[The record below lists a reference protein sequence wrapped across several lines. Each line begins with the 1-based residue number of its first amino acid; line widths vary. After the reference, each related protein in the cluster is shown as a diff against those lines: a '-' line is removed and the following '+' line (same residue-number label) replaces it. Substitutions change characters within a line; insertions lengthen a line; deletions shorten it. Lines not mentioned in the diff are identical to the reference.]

1 MITPSRSPRRRLLAA
16 AALLV
21 GTGAV
26 MTLSAMAGGM
36 GSSEARLVPPFT
48 PTATAAAATASTE
61 TAVLAGGCFWGV
73 QAVFQ
78 HTKGVTNAVS
88 GYAGGEAATAV
99 YESVGSGSSGHAEA
113 VQVTYDPKLV
123 SYAQLL
129 QIYFSVA
136 HDPTQLN
143 RQGPDSGTQYRSAI
157 FPANDDQARTARAYV
172 EQLDKAHAFK
182 SPIATR
188 IETGRRFFP
197 AEAYHQDYLARNPRQ
212 PYIVFNDLPKL
223 DDLKRLFPQ
232 AWRAEPVLVA
242 GKSAAG

>member
-1 MITPSRSPRRRLLAA
+1 MAPTSRSPRRRLLAA

-26 MTLSAMAGGM
+26 MTLSAMAGGL
-36 GSSEARLVPPFT
+36 GSEARVVPAFT
-48 PTATAAAATASTE
+48 TGATTQPSPTAATE
-61 TAVLAGGCFWGV
+61 TAVFAGGCFWGV

-78 HTKGVTNAVS
+78 HVKGVSNAVS

-99 YESVGSGSSGHAEA
+99 YESVGSGSTGHAEA
-113 VQVTYDPKLV
+113 VQVSFDPRQV

-143 RQGPDSGTQYRSAI
+143 RQGPDTGPQYRSAI
-157 FPANDDQARTARAYV
+157 FPASDDQARTARAYV

-212 PYIVFNDLPKL
+212 PYIVFNDMPKL

-232 AWRAEPVLVA
+232 AWRAEPVLVGA
-242 GKSAAG
+242 KTAAG

>member
-1 MITPSRSPRRRLLAA
+1 MMTPTRSPRRRLLAV

-36 GSSEARLVPPFT
+36 GGEARLVPPFA
-48 PTATAAAATASTE
+48 PTTTAAAATATTE

-88 GYAGGEAATAV
+88 GYAGGEASTAV
-99 YESVGSGSSGHAEA
+99 YESVGSGSTGHAEA
-113 VQVTYDPKLV
+113 VQVTYDPKQV

-136 HDPTQLN
+136 HDPTQLH

-157 FPANDDQARTARAYV
+157 FPANDDQARIARAYV

-197 AEAYHQDYLARNPRQ
+197 AETYHQDYLARNPRQ

-242 GKSAAG
+242 SKSAAS